1 LKNIIGTGHV
11 KRKRNDKLLDWFS
24 TEGALTKEDNVIF
37 AERIFM
43 ANSAVN
49 WIKTSTVKGELGSRE
64 TEAYM
69 KIVKLYLQKKI
80 DIGWQDGTINVYI
93 KKLNG
98 EEDEDS
104 FFETLNGE

>member
-1 LKNIIGTGHV
+1 MK
-11 KRKRNDKLLDWFS
+11 KKRNNKLLDWFS
-24 TEGALTKEDNVIF
+24 TEGALTKENNIIF

-49 WIKTSTVKGELGSRE
+49 WIKTSTAKGELGSRE

-69 KIVKLYLQKKI
+69 KVVKLYLQKKI
-80 DIGWQDGTINVYI
+80 DMGWQDGAISIYI
-93 KKLNG
+93 KKIDG
-98 EEDEDS
+98 EEDEDN